1 MQAQAAFLPHLLE
14 VGDDRCGHLA
24 VGRDHII
31 ITMMW
36 TERGGPAVRPPEGTE
51 GYGSRMVSRVLA
63 NQLSGTIERDW
74 SPEGAIITV
83 RMNKERVAA

>member
-1 MQAQAAFLPHLLE
+1 
-14 VGDDRCGHLA
+14 
-24 VGRDHII
+24 
-31 ITMMW
+31 
-36 TERGGPAVRPPEGTE
+36 
-51 GYGSRMVSRVLA
+51 MVSRVLA